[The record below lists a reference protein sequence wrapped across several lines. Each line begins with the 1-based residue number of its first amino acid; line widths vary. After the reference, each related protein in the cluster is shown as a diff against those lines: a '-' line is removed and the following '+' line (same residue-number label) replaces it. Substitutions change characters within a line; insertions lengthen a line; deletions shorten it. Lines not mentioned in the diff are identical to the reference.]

1 MINPNKLQMIVDG
14 ECSHEVRLDFLR
26 ELDAEPQ
33 GWRTLA
39 LAMLEEQQ
47 WMNQM
52 NAASHSPLSPIASD
66 CISAEAPMIN
76 AEKPRLKSA
85 QPFVWSQGWFSALA
99 AGLLMALGFYG
110 GSFLAD
116 RSSMQEPSPEF
127 AGPALSSFK
136 APSVVVANEPPRE
149 IDYRGMKMVVTG
161 PNSKPSEIP
170 IYDIEEVDPTVMW
183 AKENYEIARM
193 NEKLRKQGYEL
204 DVRPEYYTGTLNDGR
219 KLIVPVKNVGLKPFG
234 L

>member
-14 ECSHEVRLDFLR
+14 ECSHEVRLDFLL

-47 WMNQM
+47 WMNQIS
-52 NAASHSPLSPIASD
+52 AASHSPLSPIASD
-66 CISAEAPMIN
+66 CISAEVPLNN

-85 QPFVWSQGWFSALA
+85 QPFFASQAWFSALA
-99 AGLLMALGFYG
+99 AGLLMAIGFYG
-110 GSFLAD
+110 GSYLAD
-116 RSSMQEPSPEF
+116 RSS
-127 AGPALSSFK
+127 ALSSSK
-136 APSVVVANEPPRE
+136 VPLSVVANEPPRE
-149 IDYRGMKMVVTG
+149 IDYHGMKMVVTG
-161 PNSKPSEIP
+161 PNSEPSEIP
-170 IYDIEEVDPTVMW
+170 IYDMEEVDPTVMW

-219 KLIVPVKNVGLKPFG
+219 KLIVPVKHVGLKPFG

>member
-47 WMNQM
+47 WMNQIS
-52 NAASHSPLSPIASD
+52 AASHSPLSPIASD
-66 CISAEAPMIN
+66 CISAEAPLNN
-76 AEKPRLKSA
+76 AEKPRLKSVR
-85 QPFVWSQGWFSALA
+85 PFVSSQVWFSALA
-99 AGLLMALGFYG
+99 AGLLMAIGFYG

-116 RSSMQEPSPEF
+116 RSS
-127 AGPALSSFK
+127 ALSSSN
-136 APSVVVANEPPRE
+136 APSVVIANEPPRE

-161 PNSKPSEIP
+161 PNSEPSEIP
-170 IYDIEEVDPTVMW
+170 IYDMEEVDPTVMW

-204 DVRPEYYTGTLNDGR
+204 DIRPEYYTGTLNDGR

>member
-47 WMNQM
+47 WMNQI

-66 CISAEAPMIN
+66 CISAEVPMIN
-76 AEKPRLKSA
+76 AEKPRPKSA

-116 RSSMQEPSPEF
+116 RSSVLPPT
-127 AGPALSSFK
+127 K
-136 APSVVVANEPPRE
+136 APGVVVANEPPRE

-161 PNSKPSEIP
+161 PNSEPSEIP
-170 IYDIEEVDPTVMW
+170 IYDMEEVDPTVMW

-204 DVRPEYYTGTLNDGR
+204 DIRPEYYTGTLNDGR

>member
-1 MINPNKLQMIVDG
+1 MIVDG

-47 WMNQM
+47 WMNQIS
-52 NAASHSPLSPIASD
+52 AASHSPLSPIASD
-66 CISAEAPMIN
+66 CISAEAPLNN

-85 QPFVWSQGWFSALA
+85 RSFVSSQVWFSALA
-99 AGLLMALGFYG
+99 AGLLMAIGFYG

-116 RSSMQEPSPEF
+116 RSS
-127 AGPALSSFK
+127 ALSSSN
-136 APSVVVANEPPRE
+136 APSVVIANEPPRE

-161 PNSKPSEIP
+161 PNSEPSEIP
-170 IYDIEEVDPTVMW
+170 IYDMEEVDPTVMW

-204 DVRPEYYTGTLNDGR
+204 DIRPEYYTGTLNDGR

>member
-47 WMNQM
+47 WMDQIR
-52 NAASHSPLSPIASD
+52 AASHSPLSPIASD
-66 CISAEAPMIN
+66 CISAEVPLNN

-85 QPFVWSQGWFSALA
+85 QPFVASQAWFSALA
-99 AGLLMALGFYG
+99 AGLLMAIGFYG
-110 GSFLAD
+110 GSYLAD
-116 RSSMQEPSPEF
+116 RSS
-127 AGPALSSFK
+127 ALSSSK
-136 APSVVVANEPPRE
+136 APLAVVANEPPRE
-149 IDYRGMKMVVTG
+149 IDYHGMKMVVTG
-161 PNSKPSEIP
+161 PNSEPSEIP
-170 IYDIEEVDPTVMW
+170 IYDMEEVDPTVMW

-219 KLIVPVKNVGLKPFG
+219 KLIVPVKHVGLKPFG

>member
-26 ELDAEPQ
+26 ELDAEPH

-47 WMNQM
+47 WMNQIS
-52 NAASHSPLSPIASD
+52 AASHSPLSPIASD
-66 CISAEAPMIN
+66 GISAELPLNN

-85 QPFVWSQGWFSALA
+85 QPFVASQVWFSALA
-99 AGLLMALGFYG
+99 AGLLMAIGFYG
-110 GSFLAD
+110 GSFVAD
-116 RSSMQEPSPEF
+116 RSSP
-127 AGPALSSFK
+127 LSTTK

-161 PNSKPSEIP
+161 PNSEPSEIP
-170 IYDIEEVDPTVMW
+170 IYDMEEVDPTVMW

-219 KLIVPVKNVGLKPFG
+219 KLIVPVKHVGLKPFG

>member
-1 MINPNKLQMIVDG
+1 MIVDG

-47 WMNQM
+47 WLRQI
-52 NAASHSPLSPIASD
+52 NAASHSPLSPIASE
-66 CISAEAPMIN
+66 CISAEAPLIN

-85 QPFVWSQGWFSALA
+85 HPFVSSQAWFSALA
-99 AGLLMALGFYG
+99 AGLLMAIGFYS

-116 RSSMQEPSPEF
+116 RSSALPS
-127 AGPALSSFK
+127 SK
-136 APSVVVANEPPRE
+136 ATSVVVANEPPRE

-161 PNSKPSEIP
+161 PNSEPSEIP
-170 IYDIEEVDPTVMW
+170 IYDMEEVDPTVMW

-204 DVRPEYYTGTLNDGR
+204 DVRPDYYTGTLNDGR

>member
-47 WMNQM
+47 WLNQIS
-52 NAASHSPLSPIASD
+52 AASHSPLSPIASD
-66 CISAEAPMIN
+66 RISAEAPLNN

-85 QPFVWSQGWFSALA
+85 QPFVSSQVWFSALA
-99 AGLLMALGFYG
+99 AGLLMAIGFYG

-116 RSSMQEPSPEF
+116 RSS
-127 AGPALSSFK
+127 ALSRSK
-136 APSVVVANEPPRE
+136 PPSVVVANEPPRE

-161 PNSKPSEIP
+161 PNSETSEIP
-170 IYDIEEVDPTVMW
+170 IYDMEEVDPTVMW

>member
-1 MINPNKLQMIVDG
+1 MIVDG
-14 ECSHEVRLDFLR
+14 ECSHKVRLGFLR

-47 WMNQM
+47 WMNQIS
-52 NAASHSPLSPIASD
+52 AASHSPLSPIASD
-66 CISAEAPMIN
+66 CISAEVPLNN

-85 QPFVWSQGWFSALA
+85 QPFVSSRSWLSALA
-99 AGLLMALGFYG
+99 AGLLMAIGFYV

-116 RSSMQEPSPEF
+116 RSS
-127 AGPALSSFK
+127 ALSSTK
-136 APSVVVANEPPRE
+136 APSVLVPNEPPRE

-161 PNSKPSEIP
+161 PNSEPSEIP
-170 IYDIEEVDPTVMW
+170 IYDMEEVDPTVMW

-193 NEKLRKQGYEL
+193 NEKLRKQGFEL

-219 KLIVPVKNVGLKPFG
+219 KLIVPVKHVGLKPFG